1 MRRSL
6 LVTGDA
12 GFLGQALLSRLLT
25 VEIRPIT
32 DVMHCKGVVL
42 PASLVALENLVDFIV
57 LCADLERSPWA
68 VNEAFLFLMVM
79 MFLRQ
84 NSCAR

>member
-1 MRRSL
+1 M
-6 LVTGDA
+6 
-12 GFLGQALLSRLLT
+12 GQTLLSRLLT
-25 VEIRPIT
+25 VEILSII
-32 DVMHCKGVVL
+32 DVMRCKEVVL

-57 LCADLERSPWA
+57 LCADLERLPWA
-68 VNEAFLFLMVM
+68 VNEVFLFLMAM